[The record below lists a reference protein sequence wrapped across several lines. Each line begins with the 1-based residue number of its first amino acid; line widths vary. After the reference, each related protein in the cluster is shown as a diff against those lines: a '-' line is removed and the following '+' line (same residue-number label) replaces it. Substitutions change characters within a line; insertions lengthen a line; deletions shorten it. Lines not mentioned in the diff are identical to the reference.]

1 VASVDRIP
9 DKLYFRIGEASQVVG
24 VKPYVLRYW
33 EKEFTAIKPEKSK
46 SKQRL
51 YRRADVVLFCQIK
64 HLLHEERFTIE
75 GCRKKIAE
83 PKVKEAVDN
92 SGPDCIAHLKSEIL
106 AVRSMI
112 QNHNQSNNGT

>member
-9 DKLYFRIGEASQVVG
+9 DKLYFRIGEASRLVG

-33 EKEFTAIKPEKSK
+33 EKEFAAIKPEKSK
-46 SKQRL
+46 SQQRL
-51 YRRADVVLFCQIK
+51 YRRADVLLFCQIK

-75 GCRKKIAE
+75 GCRKKIAASGVE
-83 PKVKEAVDN
+83 ETADN
-92 SGPDCIAHLKSEIL
+92 IDSDCIAHLKSELL

-112 QNHNQSNNGT
+112 QNHKLG

>member
-1 VASVDRIP
+1 MASVETVP
-9 DKLYFRIGEASQVVG
+9 DKLYFRIGEVSRIVG

-33 EKEFTAIKPEKSK
+33 EKEFAAIKPEKSS

-51 YRRADVVLFCQIK
+51 YRRQDVLLFCQIRR
-64 HLLHEERFTIE
+64 LLHDERFTIE

-83 PKVKEAVDN
+83 PVETKAAEKN
-92 SGPDCIAHLKSEIL
+92 KSDCIAHLKSEIL

-112 QNHNQSNNGT
+112 QKSKK